1 MAAREIL
8 SVILLGG
15 VLRRHKARDV
25 RKAQSMWAQYK
36 EGKEKSQVRRYY
48 AYYKRISKDNF
59 EPCRKRCRL
68 SQTPAD
74 RQLKARN

>member
-1 MAAREIL
+1 MGAI
-8 SVILLGG
+8 
-15 VLRRHKARDV
+15 
-25 RKAQSMWAQYK
+25 Q

-74 RQLKARN
+74 RLLKARN